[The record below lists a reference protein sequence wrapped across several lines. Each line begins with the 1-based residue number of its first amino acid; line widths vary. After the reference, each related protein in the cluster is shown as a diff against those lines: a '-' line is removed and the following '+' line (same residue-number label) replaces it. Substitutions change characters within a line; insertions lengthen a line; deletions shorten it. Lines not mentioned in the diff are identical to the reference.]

1 MSLPEFVLALV
12 DVGQTD
18 YDRLCVMIPCLLS
31 ISVNADVIIDCEML
45 SDENIF
51 YPEKVNRLLHDVLLK
66 TGNQEPVQVTVV
78 LMTDAAIQVYNNRYR
93 QKNQA
98 TNVLAFPSAEKNE
111 PWLILPNQPIFL
123 GDIFISW
130 ETVVKE
136 SAEQGKSIHDHA
148 MHVLIHGFLHL
159 LHYDHQNDEEAEE
172 MEALERAIFCQAGW
186 PDPYSGGFP
195 EQCQDPLETE
205 SADYALGESNEPF
218 PEKSR
223 VLLEVG

>member
-1 MSLPEFVLALV
+1 
-12 DVGQTD
+12 
-18 YDRLCVMIPCLLS
+18 
-31 ISVNADVIIDCEML
+31 ML

-51 YPEKVNRLLHDVLLK
+51 HPEKIGALLQDVLLK
-66 TGNQEPVQVTVV
+66 TRIQEPVQLTVV

-93 QKNQA
+93 QKDQA
-98 TNVLAFPSAEKNE
+98 TNVLAFPSSEKNE

-136 SAEQGKSIHDHA
+136 SAEQGKSNHHHA

-172 MEALERAIFCQAGW
+172 MEALERAIFRQAGW
-186 PDPYSGGFP
+186 PDPYSGAFP
-195 EQCQDPLETE
+195 EQWQDPVENN
-205 SADYALGESNEPF
+205 SVPGKSNEPF
-218 PEKSR
+218 SEKSR